1 MTCDNSFGP
10 FLMLITI
17 RITTI
22 KTGSDSPS
30 GPPYDCTTQRR
41 SSLSPQLDKASMIFY
56 HDYQHDHHHD
66 YHQLDKM
73 NNSLNTELAA
83 SKSVIKSLII
93 TVHQVEELLQRMET
107 LKGKQTALPP
117 KEELTVRSL

>member
-1 MTCDNSFGP
+1 
-10 FLMLITI
+10 
-17 RITTI
+17 
-22 KTGSDSPS
+22 
-30 GPPYDCTTQRR
+30 
-41 SSLSPQLDKASMIFY
+41 MIFY

-93 TVHQVEELLQRMET
+93 TAHQVEELLQRMET